1 MSMLDLRF
9 SHEIYNN
16 VYCEDDMT
24 HIDNIYIY
32 IMIDV
37 DIDLYSIYLIIYGD
51 NF

>member
-1 MSMLDLRF
+1 MSILDLRF

-24 HIDNIYIY
+24 HIDLYIYIF

-37 DIDLYSIYLIIYGD
+37 DIDLYSI
-51 NF
+51 